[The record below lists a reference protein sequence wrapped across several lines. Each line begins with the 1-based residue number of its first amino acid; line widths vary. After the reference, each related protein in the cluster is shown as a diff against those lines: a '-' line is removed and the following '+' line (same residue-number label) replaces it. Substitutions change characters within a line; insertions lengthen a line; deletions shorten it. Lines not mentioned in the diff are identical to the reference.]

1 MNLSLMNNRFAN
13 AAAQSLK
20 PALGCCLAALLLT
33 LLAACASR
41 APEPTLYL
49 LRSDPPPGV
58 VARAGLT
65 GEVAHAGLARVA
77 PASLSVWQLMLPVR
91 VPAYLDRTALLLP
104 QGANGVQPSSTR
116 RWAEPLANS
125 VPRLLAQDL
134 NALLGEGAVWTSP
147 LPASVLVQGQLRV
160 ELLAFDVAAN
170 GEAVTLKARWTTAAP
185 SIAGATGAGA
195 GVPATARQHLR
206 SVTVPSATPDTD
218 GLVDAHRLA
227 LWQLAQAIA
236 ATLE

>member
-1 MNLSLMNNRFAN
+1 MRLMNLSLLKNHLVTS
-13 AAAQSLK
+13 AAQRLK
-20 PALGCCLAALLLT
+20 PALGRCLVALT
-33 LLAACASR
+33 LTTLAACASR

-58 VARAGLT
+58 QV
-65 GEVAHAGLARVA
+65 
-77 PASLSVWQLMLPVR
+77 PASVSHVASDARHAWQLMLPVR

-125 VPRLLAQDL
+125 VPRVLAQDL

-147 LPASVLVQGQLRV
+147 LPPSVVVQGQLRV

-170 GEAVTLKARWTTAAP
+170 GEAVTLKARWTTA
-185 SIAGATGAGA
+185 GATAA
-195 GVPATARQHLR
+195 ARQHLR
-206 SVTVPSATPDTD
+206 SFTVPSATPETD
-218 GLVDAHRLA
+218 GLVGAHRLA